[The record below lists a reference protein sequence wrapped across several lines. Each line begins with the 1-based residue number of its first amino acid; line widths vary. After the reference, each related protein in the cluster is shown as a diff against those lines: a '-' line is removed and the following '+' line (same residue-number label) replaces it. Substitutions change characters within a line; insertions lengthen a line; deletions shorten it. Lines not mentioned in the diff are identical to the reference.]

1 MRKRRTLAEF
11 KEGILAGDRVLLA
24 QAITLVESGL
34 SADQELA
41 TALIQEL
48 LPHTGQS
55 FRIGVTGVPGV
66 GKSSFIEVF
75 GERLLD
81 AGKKV
86 AVLAVDP
93 SSSLSKGSILGDK
106 TRMERLALDKRA
118 FIRPSPSSSTLG
130 GVAGKTREAIL
141 LCEAAG
147 FDLILV
153 ETVGVGQSETAV
165 KSMVDFF
172 LLLLLAGA
180 GDELQGIKKGIVEMA
195 DGFLIHKADG
205 DNLELAAQARVAYQ
219 NAVHLIPPSEKGWAP
234 KIMLASSVT
243 SMGMQDLA
251 EVLASYQQQMKG
263 SGFWEKNRGLQRLTW
278 LEDQIQELL
287 GRAFLNHTTVKE
299 TLEREKPSVQ
309 SGLLSPS
316 MLAHQVLDLFLN
328 SKK

>member
-1 MRKRRTLAEF
+1 MRTRRTLAEF

-24 QAITLVESGL
+24 QAITLVESEL
-34 SADQELA
+34 PADQDLA

-48 LPHTGQS
+48 LPHTGNS

-75 GERLLD
+75 GTKLLD

-118 FIRPSPSSSTLG
+118 FIRPSPSRSTLG

-195 DGFLIHKADG
+195 DAFLIHKADG
-205 DNLELAAQARVAYQ
+205 DNLELASQAKVAYQ
-219 NAVHLIPPSEKGWAP
+219 NAVHLLPPNEKGWAP
-234 KIMLASSVT
+234 QLLLGSSMT
-243 SMGMQDLA
+243 GLGMEELESILGA
-251 EVLASYQQQMKG
+251 YQVQMKG
-263 SGFWEKNRGLQRLTW
+263 SGFWDANRGLQRLTW
-278 LEDQIQELL
+278 LDDQIQELL
-287 GRAFLNHTTVKE
+287 GRAFLNHPEVKE
-299 TLEREKPSVQ
+299 TLEREKPAVQ
-309 SGLLSPS
+309 SGMLSSS
-316 MLAHQVLDLFLN
+316 MLAQQAVALFL

>member
-1 MRKRRTLAEF
+1 MRKRRSLADF
-11 KEGILAGDRVLLA
+11 KAGILAGDRVVLA
-24 QAITLVESGL
+24 QAITLIESEL
-34 SADQELA
+34 PEDQILA
-41 TALIQEL
+41 TDLIQEI
-48 LPHTGQS
+48 LPFTGNS
-55 FRIGVTGVPGV
+55 FRIGITGVPGV

-75 GERLLD
+75 GIRQLEV
-81 AGKKV
+81 GKKV

-118 FIRPSPSSSTLG
+118 FIRPSPSRSTLG

-165 KSMVDFF
+165 KNMVDFF

-205 DNLELAAQARVAYQ
+205 DNLDLAAQAKVSYQ
-219 NAVHLIPPSEKGWAP
+219 NAVHLLPPSEKGWAP
-234 KIMLASSVT
+234 KLLLGSSLTGLGLSELVAILT
-243 SMGMQDLA
+243 
-251 EVLASYQQQMKG
+251 SYQEQMKG
-263 SGFWEKNRGLQRLTW
+263 SGFWDATRGLQRLTW
-278 LEDQIQELL
+278 LDDQIQEVL
-287 GRAFLNHTTVKE
+287 GRAFVNHPGVKE
-299 TLEREKPSVQ
+299 ILEREKPAVQ

-316 MLAHQVLDLFLN
+316 LLAQQAVDLFLA
-328 SKK
+328 KK

>member
-1 MRKRRTLAEF
+1 MRKRRSLAEF
-11 KEGILAGDRVLLA
+11 KAGILAGDRVVLA
-24 QAITLVESGL
+24 QAITLVESEL
-34 SADQELA
+34 PEDQILA
-41 TALIQEL
+41 TDLIQEI
-48 LPHTGQS
+48 LPYTGRS
-55 FRIGVTGVPGV
+55 FRIGITGVPGV

-75 GERLLD
+75 GTRQLD

-118 FIRPSPSSSTLG
+118 FIRPSPSRSTLG

-205 DNLELAAQARVAYQ
+205 DNQDLAAQAKVSYQ
-219 NAVHLIPPSEKGWAP
+219 NAVHLLPPSEKGWAP
-234 KIMLASSVT
+234 KLLLGSSLT
-243 SMGMQDLA
+243 GLGLSELEA
-251 EVLASYQQQMKG
+251 ILTTYQEQMKG
-263 SGFWEKNRGLQRLTW
+263 SGFWDATRGLQRLTW
-278 LEDQIQELL
+278 LDDQIQEVL
-287 GRAFLNHTTVKE
+287 GRAFVNHPGVKE
-299 TLEREKPSVQ
+299 ILERERPAVQ

-316 MLAHQVLDLFLN
+316 LLAQQAVDLFL

>member
-11 KEGILAGDRVLLA
+11 KAGILAGDRVLLA

-219 NAVHLIPPSEKGWAP
+219 NAVHLIPPGEKGWAP

>member
-1 MRKRRTLAEF
+1 MRTRRTLAEF

-24 QAITLVESGL
+24 QAITLVESEL
-34 SADQELA
+34 PADQDLA

-48 LPHTGQS
+48 LPNTGNS

-75 GERLLD
+75 GTKLLD

-118 FIRPSPSSSTLG
+118 FIRPSPSRSTLG

-205 DNLELAAQARVAYQ
+205 DNLDLASQAKVAYQ
-219 NAVHLIPPSEKGWAP
+219 NAVHLLPASEKGWAP
-234 KIMLASSVT
+234 KLLLGSSLT
-243 SMGMQDLA
+243 GLGMEELESILGA
-251 EVLASYQQQMKG
+251 YQEQMKG
-263 SGFWEKNRGLQRLTW
+263 SGFWDANRGLQRLTW
-278 LEDQIQELL
+278 LEDQIHELL
-287 GRAFLNHTTVKE
+287 GRAFLNHPGVKE
-299 TLEREKPSVQ
+299 ILEREKPAVQ
-309 SGLLSPS
+309 SGLLSSS
-316 MLAHQVLDLFLN
+316 MLAQQAVALFL

>member
-1 MRKRRTLAEF
+1 MRKRRSLAEF
-11 KEGILAGDRVLLA
+11 KAGILAGDRVVLA
-24 QAITLVESGL
+24 QAITLVESEL
-34 SADQELA
+34 PEDQILA
-41 TALIQEL
+41 TDLIQEI
-48 LPHTGQS
+48 LPYTGRS
-55 FRIGVTGVPGV
+55 FRIGITGVPGV

-75 GERLLD
+75 GTRQLD

-118 FIRPSPSSSTLG
+118 FIRPSPSRSTLG

-205 DNLELAAQARVAYQ
+205 DNLDLAAQAKVSYQ
-219 NAVHLIPPSEKGWAP
+219 NAVHLLPPSEKGWAP
-234 KIMLASSVT
+234 KLLLGSSLT
-243 SMGMQDLA
+243 GLGMPELEA
-251 EVLASYQQQMKG
+251 ILTTYQEQMKG
-263 SGFWEKNRGLQRLTW
+263 SGFWDATRGLQRLTW
-278 LEDQIQELL
+278 LDDQIQEVL
-287 GRAFLNHTTVKE
+287 GRAFVNHPGVKE
-299 TLEREKPSVQ
+299 ILEREKSAVQ

-316 MLAHQVLDLFLN
+316 LLAQQAVDLFL

>member
-11 KEGILAGDRVLLA
+11 KEGILAGDRVVLA

-34 SADQELA
+34 STDQELA

-48 LPHTGQS
+48 LPHTGNS

-75 GERLLD
+75 GTRLLD
-81 AGKKV
+81 AGKKI

-118 FIRPSPSSSTLG
+118 FIRPSPSRSTLG

-205 DNLELAAQARVAYQ
+205 DNLELAAQAKMAYQ

-234 KIMLASSVT
+234 KILLASSVT
-243 SMGMQDLA
+243 GMGMQDLD
-251 EVLASYQQQMKG
+251 EVLATYLQQMKG
-263 SGFWEKNRGLQRLTW
+263 SGFWEKNRGSQRLTW

-287 GRAFLNHTTVKE
+287 GRAFLNHATVKE

>member
-11 KEGILAGDRVLLA
+11 KAGILAGDRVLLA

-316 MLAHQVLDLFLN
+316 MLAHQVLYLFLN

>member
-11 KEGILAGDRVLLA
+11 KVGILAGDRVLLA

>member
-1 MRKRRTLAEF
+1 MRRRRSLAEF
-11 KEGILAGDRVLLA
+11 KAGILAGDRVVLA

-48 LPHTGQS
+48 LPYTGNS

-66 GKSSFIEVF
+66 GKSSFIEFF
-75 GERLLD
+75 GTQMLD

-118 FIRPSPSSSTLG
+118 FIRPSPSNSTLG

-205 DNLELAAQARVAYQ
+205 DNLELAAQARIAYQ

-234 KIMLASSVT
+234 KILLVSSVT
-243 SMGMQDLA
+243 GLGMQDLA

-263 SGFWEKNRGLQRLTW
+263 SGFWEKNRGVQRLFW

-287 GRAFLNHTTVKE
+287 GRAFLNHSTVKE

>member
-1 MRKRRTLAEF
+1 MRNRRTLAEF
-11 KEGILAGDRVLLA
+11 KAGILAGDRVILA

-41 TALIQEL
+41 TDLIQEL
-48 LPHTGQS
+48 LPHTGNS

-66 GKSSFIEVF
+66 GKSCFIEVF
-75 GERLLD
+75 GGRLLD

-172 LLLLLAGA
+172 LLMLLAGA

-195 DGFLIHKADG
+195 DCFLIHKADG
-205 DNLELAAQARVAYQ
+205 DNLELAAQAKGAYQ

-263 SGFWEKNRGLQRLTW
+263 SGFWEKNRGVQRLTW

>member
-11 KEGILAGDRVLLA
+11 KEGILAGDRVVLA

-34 SADQELA
+34 PADQKLA

-75 GERLLD
+75 GGRLLD

-118 FIRPSPSSSTLG
+118 FIRPSPSRSTLG

-195 DGFLIHKADG
+195 DGFLIYKADG
-205 DNLELAAQARVAYQ
+205 NNLDMAAQAKGAYQ
-219 NAVHLIPPSEKGWAP
+219 NAVHLFPPSEKGWAP
-234 KIMLASSVT
+234 KILLASSVT
-243 SMGMQDLA
+243 GVGMQDLE

-263 SGFWEKNRGLQRLTW
+263 SGFWKKNRGAQRLTW

-287 GRAFLNHTTVKE
+287 GQAFLSHPVVKD

-316 MLAHQVLDLFLN
+316 LHAQQVVDLFLN
-328 SKK
+328 LKK

>member
-1 MRKRRTLAEF
+1 MRKRRSLAEF
-11 KEGILAGDRVLLA
+11 KAGILAGDRVVLA
-24 QAITLVESGL
+24 QAITLIESEL
-34 SADQELA
+34 PEDQILA
-41 TALIQEL
+41 TDLIQEI
-48 LPHTGQS
+48 LPFTGNS
-55 FRIGVTGVPGV
+55 FRIGITGVPGV

-75 GERLLD
+75 GTRQLD
-81 AGKKV
+81 VGKKV

-118 FIRPSPSSSTLG
+118 FIRPSPSRSTLG

-205 DNLELAAQARVAYQ
+205 DNLDLAAQAKASYQ
-219 NAVHLIPPSEKGWAP
+219 NAVHLLPPSEKGWAP
-234 KIMLASSVT
+234 KLLLGSSLT
-243 SMGMQDLA
+243 GLGLSELEA
-251 EVLASYQQQMKG
+251 ILTSYQEEMKG
-263 SGFWEKNRGLQRLTW
+263 SGFWDATRGLQRLTW
-278 LEDQIQELL
+278 LDDQIQEVL
-287 GRAFLNHTTVKE
+287 GRAFVNHPGVKE
-299 TLEREKPSVQ
+299 ILEREKPAVQ

-316 MLAHQVLDLFLN
+316 LLAQQAVDLFL

>member
-1 MRKRRTLAEF
+1 M
-11 KEGILAGDRVLLA
+11 G
-24 QAITLVESGL
+24 
-34 SADQELA
+34 
-41 TALIQEL
+41 
-48 LPHTGQS
+48 
-55 FRIGVTGVPGV
+55 
-66 GKSSFIEVF
+66 
-75 GERLLD
+75 

-118 FIRPSPSSSTLG
+118 FIRPSPSRNTLG

-195 DGFLIHKADG
+195 DCFLIHKADG
-205 DNLELAAQARVAYQ
+205 TNLDLAAQARLSYQ
-219 NAVHLIPPSEKGWAP
+219 NAVHLLPPSDKGWAP
-234 KIMLASSVT
+234 KLLLGSSQT
-243 SMGMQDLA
+243 GLGMQEL
-251 EVLASYQQQMKG
+251 EGVLVSYREQMIR
-263 SGFWEKNRGLQRLTW
+263 SGFWDANRGFQRLTW
-278 LEDQIQELL
+278 LEDQLQEVL
-287 GRAFLNHTTVKE
+287 GYAFLSHSEVKKS
-299 TLEREKPSVQ
+299 LEEGKPKVQ
-309 SGLLSPS
+309 SGLLSPNL
-316 MLAHQVLDLFLN
+316 LAQQVVDLFLA
-328 SKK
+328 KK

>member
-1 MRKRRTLAEF
+1 
-11 KEGILAGDRVLLA
+11 
-24 QAITLVESGL
+24 
-34 SADQELA
+34 
-41 TALIQEL
+41 
-48 LPHTGQS
+48 
-55 FRIGVTGVPGV
+55 VTGVPGV

-195 DGFLIHKADG
+195 DCFLIHKADG
-205 DNLELAAQARVAYQ
+205 DNLELAAQAKQAYQ

-234 KIMLASSVT
+234 KLLLGSSLT
-243 SMGMQDLA
+243 GLGMEEL
-251 EVLASYQQQMKG
+251 ESILVSYQEQMKG
-263 SGFWEKNRGLQRLTW
+263 SGFWDANRGLQRLTW
-278 LEDQIQELL
+278 LEDQIQEVL
-287 GRAFLNHTTVKE
+287 GRAFVNHPGVKE
-299 TLEREKPSVQ
+299 ILEREKPAVQ
-309 SGLLSPS
+309 SGLLSPTL
-316 MLAHQVLDLFLN
+316 LAQQAVDLFL

>member
-195 DGFLIHKADG
+195 DCFLIHKADG
-205 DNLELAAQARVAYQ
+205 DNLEKAAQAKQAYQ
-219 NAVHLIPPSEKGWAP
+219 NAVHIFPPSEKGWAP
-234 KIMLASSVT
+234 KILLASSVT
-243 SMGMQDLA
+243 GMGMQDLA
-251 EVLASYQQQMKG
+251 EVLDSYQQQMKG

-299 TLEREKPSVQ
+299 TLEREKPSVK

>member
-1 MRKRRTLAEF
+1 MRKRRSLAEF
-11 KEGILAGDRVLLA
+11 KAGILAGDRVVLA
-24 QAITLVESGL
+24 QAITLVESEL
-34 SADQELA
+34 PEDQILA
-41 TALIQEL
+41 TDLIQEI
-48 LPHTGQS
+48 LPFTGRS
-55 FRIGVTGVPGV
+55 FRIGITGVPGV

-75 GERLLD
+75 GTRQLD

-118 FIRPSPSSSTLG
+118 FIRPSPSRSTLG

-205 DNLELAAQARVAYQ
+205 DNLDLAAQAKVSYQ
-219 NAVHLIPPSEKGWAP
+219 NAVHLLPPSEKGDA
-234 KIMLASSVT
+234 T
-243 SMGMQDLA
+243 
-251 EVLASYQQQMKG
+251 
-263 SGFWEKNRGLQRLTW
+263 RGLQRLTW
-278 LEDQIQELL
+278 LDDQIQEVL
-287 GRAFLNHTTVKE
+287 GRAFVNHPGVKE
-299 TLEREKPSVQ
+299 ILEREKSAIQ

-316 MLAHQVLDLFLN
+316 LLAQQAVDLFL

>member
-1 MRKRRTLAEF
+1 MRTRRTLAEF

-24 QAITLVESGL
+24 QAITLVESEL
-34 SADQELA
+34 SADQDLA

-48 LPHTGQS
+48 LPHTGNS

-75 GERLLD
+75 GTKLLD

-118 FIRPSPSSSTLG
+118 FIRPSPSRSTLG

-205 DNLELAAQARVAYQ
+205 DNLDLASQAKVAYQ
-219 NAVHLIPPSEKGWAP
+219 NAVHLLPASEKGWAP
-234 KIMLASSVT
+234 KLLLGSSLT
-243 SMGMQDLA
+243 GLGMEELESILGA
-251 EVLASYQQQMKG
+251 YQEQMKG
-263 SGFWEKNRGLQRLTW
+263 SGFWDANRGLQRLTW
-278 LEDQIQELL
+278 LEDQIHELL
-287 GRAFLNHTTVKE
+287 GRAFLNHPGVKE
-299 TLEREKPSVQ
+299 ILEREKPAVQ
-309 SGLLSPS
+309 SGLLSSS
-316 MLAHQVLDLFLN
+316 MLAQQVVALFL

>member
-1 MRKRRTLAEF
+1 MRKRRSLPEF
-11 KEGILAGDRVLLA
+11 KAGILAGDRVILA
-24 QAITLVESGL
+24 QAITLVESEL
-34 SADQELA
+34 PADQALA
-41 TALIQEL
+41 RTLIQEV
-48 LPHTGQS
+48 LPYTGGS
-55 FRIGVTGVPGV
+55 FRIGITGVPGV

-75 GERLLD
+75 GIRQLD

-118 FIRPSPSSSTLG
+118 FIRPSPSRSTLG

-205 DNLELAAQARVAYQ
+205 DNLDLAAQAMQSYQ
-219 NAVHLIPPSEKGWAP
+219 NAVHLLPPNEKGWTP
-234 KIMLASSVT
+234 KLLLGSSLT
-243 SMGMQDLA
+243 GLGMQDL
-251 EVLASYQQQMKG
+251 ERMLAAYQEQMKVT
-263 SGFWEKNRGLQRLTW
+263 GFWDATRGLQRLTW
-278 LEDQIQELL
+278 LDDQIQEVL
-287 GRAFLNHTTVKE
+287 GRAFVNHPGVKE
-299 TLEREKPSVQ
+299 ILEREKPGVQ

-316 MLAHQVLDLFLN
+316 LLAQQAVDLFL

>member
-48 LPHTGQS
+48 LPHTGNS

>member
-11 KEGILAGDRVLLA
+11 KAGILAGDRVLLA

-219 NAVHLIPPSEKGWAP
+219 NAVHLIPPSEKGWAT

>member
-1 MRKRRTLAEF
+1 MRIRRTLAEF
-11 KEGILAGDRVLLA
+11 KAGILAGDRVLLA

-34 SADQELA
+34 PADQELA

-48 LPHTGQS
+48 LPHMGNF

-75 GERLLD
+75 GGRLLD

-195 DGFLIHKADG
+195 DAFLIHKADG
-205 DNLELAAQARVAYQ
+205 DNLDLAAQAKVAYQ
-219 NAVHLIPPSEKGWAP
+219 NAVHLLPPTEKGWAP
-234 KIMLASSVT
+234 KLLLGSSVT
-243 SMGMQDLA
+243 GLGLEELESILG
-251 EVLASYQQQMKG
+251 SYQEQMKG
-263 SGFWEKNRGLQRLTW
+263 SGFWDANRGLQRLTW
-278 LEDQIQELL
+278 LDDQIHELL
-287 GRAFLNHTTVKE
+287 GRAFLNHPGVKE
-299 TLEREKPSVQ
+299 TLEREKPAVQ
-309 SGLLSPS
+309 SGQLSSS
-316 MLAHQVLDLFLN
+316 MLAQQVLALFL

>member
-1 MRKRRTLAEF
+1 MRKRRSLAEF
-11 KEGILAGDRVLLA
+11 KAGILAGDRVVLA
-24 QAITLVESGL
+24 QAITLVESEL
-34 SADQELA
+34 PEDQILA
-41 TALIQEL
+41 TDLIQEI
-48 LPHTGQS
+48 LPYTGRS
-55 FRIGVTGVPGV
+55 FRIGITGVPGV

-75 GERLLD
+75 GTRQLD
-81 AGKKV
+81 SGKKV

-118 FIRPSPSSSTLG
+118 FIRPSPSRSTLG

-205 DNLELAAQARVAYQ
+205 DNLDLAAQAKVSYQ
-219 NAVHLIPPSEKGWAP
+219 NAVHLLPPSEKGWAP
-234 KIMLASSVT
+234 KLLLGSSLT
-243 SMGMQDLA
+243 GLGMPELEA
-251 EVLASYQQQMKG
+251 ILTTYQEQMKG
-263 SGFWEKNRGLQRLTW
+263 SGFWDATRGLQRLTW
-278 LEDQIQELL
+278 LDDQIQEVL
-287 GRAFLNHTTVKE
+287 GRAFVNHPGVKE
-299 TLEREKPSVQ
+299 ILERERPAVQ
-309 SGLLSPS
+309 TGLLSPS
-316 MLAHQVLDLFLN
+316 LLAQQAVDLFL

>member
-1 MRKRRTLAEF
+1 MRRRRSLAEF
-11 KEGILAGDRVLLA
+11 KAGILAGDRVVLA

-48 LPHTGQS
+48 LPYTGNS

-66 GKSSFIEVF
+66 GKSSFIEFF
-75 GERLLD
+75 GTQMLD

-106 TRMERLALDKRA
+106 TRMERLASDKRA
-118 FIRPSPSSSTLG
+118 FIRPSPSNSTLG

-205 DNLELAAQARVAYQ
+205 DNLELAAQARIAYQ

-234 KIMLASSVT
+234 KILLVSSVT
-243 SMGMQDLA
+243 GLGMQDLA

-263 SGFWEKNRGLQRLTW
+263 SEFWEKNRGVQRLFW

-287 GRAFLNHTTVKE
+287 GRAFLNHSTVKE

>member
-1 MRKRRTLAEF
+1 MRKRRSLAEF
-11 KEGILAGDRVLLA
+11 KAGILAGDRVVLA
-24 QAITLVESGL
+24 QAITLVESEL
-34 SADQELA
+34 PEDQILA
-41 TALIQEL
+41 TDLIQEI
-48 LPHTGQS
+48 LPFTGNS
-55 FRIGVTGVPGV
+55 FRIGITGVPGV

-75 GERLLD
+75 GTRQLD

-118 FIRPSPSSSTLG
+118 FIRPSPSRSTLG

-205 DNLELAAQARVAYQ
+205 DNLDLAAQAKVSYQ
-219 NAVHLIPPSEKGWAP
+219 NAVHLLPPSEKGWAP
-234 KIMLASSVT
+234 KLLLGSSLT
-243 SMGMQDLA
+243 GLGMSELEA
-251 EVLASYQQQMKG
+251 ILTSYQEQMKG
-263 SGFWEKNRGLQRLTW
+263 SGFWDATRGLQRLTW
-278 LEDQIQELL
+278 LDDQIQEVL
-287 GRAFLNHTTVKE
+287 GRAFVNHPGVKE
-299 TLEREKPSVQ
+299 ILEREKSAVQ

-316 MLAHQVLDLFLN
+316 LLAQQAVHLFL

>member
-1 MRKRRTLAEF
+1 MRRRRSLAEF
-11 KEGILAGDRVLLA
+11 KAGILAGDRVVLA

-48 LPHTGQS
+48 LPHTGNS

-66 GKSSFIEVF
+66 GKSSFIEFF
-75 GERLLD
+75 GTQMLD

-118 FIRPSPSSSTLG
+118 FIRPSPSNSTLG
-130 GVAGKTREAIL
+130 GVAGKTRETIL

-205 DNLELAAQARVAYQ
+205 DNLELAAQARIAYQ

-234 KIMLASSVT
+234 KILLVSSVT
-243 SMGMQDLA
+243 GLGMQDLA

-263 SGFWEKNRGLQRLTW
+263 SGFWEKNRGVQRLFW

-287 GRAFLNHTTVKE
+287 GRAFLNHSTVKE

>member
-1 MRKRRTLAEF
+1 MRKRRSLAEF
-11 KEGILAGDRVLLA
+11 KAGILAGDRVVLA
-24 QAITLVESGL
+24 QAITLVESEL
-34 SADQELA
+34 PEDQILA
-41 TALIQEL
+41 TDLIQEI
-48 LPHTGQS
+48 LPYTGRS
-55 FRIGVTGVPGV
+55 FRIGITGVPGV

-75 GERLLD
+75 GTRQLD

-118 FIRPSPSSSTLG
+118 FIRPSPSRSTLG

-205 DNLELAAQARVAYQ
+205 DNLDLAAQAKVSYQ
-219 NAVHLIPPSEKGWAP
+219 NAVHLLPPSEKGWAP
-234 KIMLASSVT
+234 KLLLGSSLT
-243 SMGMQDLA
+243 GLGLSELEA
-251 EVLASYQQQMKG
+251 ILTSYQEQMKG
-263 SGFWEKNRGLQRLTW
+263 SGFWDATRGLQRLTW
-278 LEDQIQELL
+278 LDDQIQEVL
-287 GRAFLNHTTVKE
+287 GRAFVNHPGVKE
-299 TLEREKPSVQ
+299 ILEREKSAVQ

-316 MLAHQVLDLFLN
+316 LLAQQAVDLFL

>member
-1 MRKRRTLAEF
+1 MRKRRSLAEF
-11 KEGILAGDRVLLA
+11 KAGIVAGDRVILA
-24 QAITLVESGL
+24 QAITLVESEL
-34 SADQELA
+34 PADQALA
-41 TALIQEL
+41 TALIQEV
-48 LPHTGQS
+48 LPYTGRS
-55 FRIGVTGVPGV
+55 FRIGITGVPGV

-75 GERLLD
+75 GIRQLE

-118 FIRPSPSSSTLG
+118 FIRPSPSRSTLG

-195 DGFLIHKADG
+195 DAFLIHKADG
-205 DNLELAAQARVAYQ
+205 DNLELASQAKISYQ
-219 NAVHLIPPSEKGWAP
+219 NAIHLLPPSEKGWIP
-234 KIMLASSVT
+234 KLLLGSSLT
-243 SMGMQDLA
+243 GLGMQEL
-251 EVLASYQQQMKG
+251 ESMLTSYQEQMKV
-263 SGFWEKNRGLQRLTW
+263 SGFWDATRGLQRLTW
-278 LEDQIQELL
+278 LDDQIQEVL
-287 GRAFLNHTTVKE
+287 GRAFVNHPGVKE
-299 TLEREKPSVQ
+299 TLEREKPAVQ
-309 SGLLSPS
+309 EGLLSPNL
-316 MLAHQVLDLFLN
+316 LAQQVVDLFLT
-328 SKK
+328 KK

>member
-1 MRKRRTLAEF
+1 MRRRRSLAEF
-11 KEGILAGDRVLLA
+11 KAGILAGDRVVLA

-48 LPHTGQS
+48 LPYTGNS

-66 GKSSFIEVF
+66 GKSSFIEFF
-75 GERLLD
+75 GTQMLD

-118 FIRPSPSSSTLG
+118 FIRPSPSNSTLG

-205 DNLELAAQARVAYQ
+205 DNLELAAQARIAYQ

-234 KIMLASSVT
+234 KILLVSSVT
-243 SMGMQDLA
+243 GLGMQELA

-263 SGFWEKNRGLQRLTW
+263 SGFWEKNRGVQRLFW

-287 GRAFLNHTTVKE
+287 GRAFLNHSTVKE

-328 SKK
+328 SEK

>member
-11 KEGILAGDRVLLA
+11 KAGILAGDRVLLA

>member
-1 MRKRRTLAEF
+1 MRRRRSLAEF
-11 KEGILAGDRVLLA
+11 KAGILAGDRVVLA

-48 LPHTGQS
+48 LPHTGNS

-66 GKSSFIEVF
+66 GKSSFIEFF
-75 GERLLD
+75 GTQMLD

-106 TRMERLALDKRA
+106 TRMERLASDKRA
-118 FIRPSPSSSTLG
+118 FIRPSPSNSTLG

-205 DNLELAAQARVAYQ
+205 DNLELAAQARIAYQ

-234 KIMLASSVT
+234 KILLVSSVT
-243 SMGMQDLA
+243 GLGMQDLA

-263 SGFWEKNRGLQRLTW
+263 SGFWEKNRGVQRLFW

-287 GRAFLNHTTVKE
+287 GRAFLNHSTVKE

-328 SKK
+328 SEK

>member
-1 MRKRRTLAEF
+1 MRTRRTLAEF

-24 QAITLVESGL
+24 QAITLVESEL
-34 SADQELA
+34 PADQDLA

-48 LPHTGQS
+48 LPHTGNS

-75 GERLLD
+75 GGRLLD

-118 FIRPSPSSSTLG
+118 FIRPSPSRSTLG
-130 GVAGKTREAIL
+130 GVAGKTRESIL

-147 FDLILV
+147 FDLVLV

-195 DGFLIHKADG
+195 DAFLIHKADG
-205 DNLELAAQARVAYQ
+205 DNLDLAAQAKVSYQ
-219 NAVHLIPPSEKGWAP
+219 NAVHLLPPSEKGWAP
-234 KIMLASSVT
+234 KLLLGSSVT
-243 SMGMQDLA
+243 GLGMEELESNLVA
-251 EVLASYQQQMKG
+251 YQHQLKG
-263 SGFWEKNRGLQRLTW
+263 TGFWDATRGLQRLTW
-278 LEDQIQELL
+278 LDDQIQEVL
-287 GRAFLNHTTVKE
+287 GRAFLNHPGVKE
-299 TLEREKPSVQ
+299 TLEREKPAVQ
-309 SGLLSPS
+309 AGLLSPNL
-316 MLAHQVLDLFLN
+316 LAQQVVDLFLTR
-328 SKK
+328 K